1 MLEMLQNALIYGGS
15 FILVLGVVVFVHE
28 FGHFQVGRWCGIAV
42 KSFSIGMG
50 SEWFGWT
57 DKHGTRW
64 KVSKIPIG
72 GFVSW
77 VDDTDGSSV
86 LPGTDENQELSQEEA
101 RKRGHFRA
109 MPVGRRAAAVVA
121 GPMANFV
128 FAIVAFAAVALAMG
142 RDATDYGAVTARVGN
157 VVTGSAAASAG
168 LQRGEIIRSVDGQTV
183 ENWPHFQSIIAAN
196 AGNELQLTLETPTG
210 DTRTLSVTPQS
221 VERPGPDGE
230 PITVGAIGVQVGVR
244 PEERTIVPVGLGDAA
259 MFGVMNTWGLI
270 ESTINYIG
278 GIFSGAASGR
288 DIAGPIGI
296 LSQSGQVTSYAL
308 DTSDQELLS
317 KIGGVA
323 LALLGW
329 AAVLSVAVGFANL
342 LPIPILDGGYLVMCA
357 IEALRGG
364 KPLPPAAQ
372 EWAFRAGVAVLASLF
387 LFATWNDITRHL
399 PGGAG

>member
-86 LPGTDENQELSQEEA
+86 RPGTDENQELSQEEA

-128 FAIVAFAAVALAMG
+128 FAIFAFAAVAFANG
-142 RDATDYGAVTARVGN
+142 RDATDYSAIPARIGAVMS
-157 VVTGSAAASAG
+157 GSVADRAG
-168 LQRGEIIRSVDGQTV
+168 LERGEVIVAVNGGAVHDWPTFQNIVASHAGQPLELTLRRDEVTRSVTLTPETTQRQTD
-183 ENWPHFQSIIAAN
+183 S
-196 AGNELQLTLETPTG
+196 G
-210 DTRTLSVTPQS
+210 
-221 VERPGPDGE
+221 ERIE
-230 PITVGAIGVQVGVR
+230 VGIIGVQVGVAAEDQVR
-244 PEERTIVPVGLGDAA
+244 EPIGVLDALT
-259 MFGVMNTWGLI
+259 FGGAYTWGLLQQTV
-270 ESTINYIG
+270 EYIV
-278 GIFSGAASGR
+278 GIFSGSASGSG
-288 DIAGPIGI
+288 IAGPLGI
-296 LSQSGQVTSYAL
+296 FNQSGQVTAAAI
-308 DTSDQELLS
+308 DTSGQGPGDLF
-317 KIGGVA
+317 GRVA

-329 AAVLSVAVGFANL
+329 AGVLSVAVGFANL
-342 LPIPILDGGYLVMCA
+342 LPIPVLDGGYLVMCA

-364 KPLPPAAQ
+364 KPLPPMAQ

-387 LFATWNDITRHL
+387 LFATWNDITRLL

>member
-28 FGHFQVGRWCGIAV
+28 FGHFQVGRWCGIAI

-86 LPGTDENQELSQEEA
+86 RPGTDESQELSPEEA

-109 MPVGRRAAAVVA
+109 MPVGRRAAAVIA

-128 FAIVAFAAVALAMG
+128 FAIFAFAAVAFATG
-142 RDATDYGAVTARVGN
+142 RDATDYNTVPARIGGVERN
-157 VVTGSAAASAG
+157 SVADQAG
-168 LQRGEIIRSVDGQTV
+168 LQPGELIVAVNGEHVDNWLAFQTM
-183 ENWPHFQSIIAAN
+183 IAA
-196 AGNELQLTLETPTG
+196 
-210 DTRTLSVTPQS
+210 
-221 VERPGPDGE
+221 
-230 PITVGAIGVQVGVR
+230 R
-244 PEERTIVPVGLGDAA
+244 PEERVELLLERGGATRTVSVTPAAVMRDVEGQGRVRSGRIGVAPGVLPEDRVIAPRGVGESLL
-259 MFGVMNTWGLI
+259 FGASYTWSLL
-270 ESTINYIG
+270 SDTVTYIG
-278 GIFSGAASGR
+278 GLFSGSASGR
-288 DIAGPIGI
+288 DVAGPLGI
-296 LSQSGQVTSYAL
+296 FTASGQVTATVL
-308 DTSDQELLS
+308 KAPTDGPLQLIGDLS
-317 KIGGVA
+317 

-364 KPLPPAAQ
+364 KPLPPMAQ

-387 LFATWNDITRHL
+387 LFATWNDITRL
-399 PGGAG
+399 LAGGAG

>member
-28 FGHFQVGRWCGIAV
+28 FGHFQVGRWCGIAI

-86 LPGTDENQELSQEEA
+86 LPATEESQELSPEEA

-128 FAIVAFAAVALAMG
+128 FAIFAFALVAIAMG
-142 RDATDYGAVTARVGN
+142 RDVTDYGAVTARVGS
-157 VVTGSAAASAG
+157 VVTGSAAAEAG
-168 LQRGEIIRSVDGQTV
+168 LQRGEIVRAVDGQPV
-183 ENWPHFQSIIAAN
+183 ASWPAFQTIIAQNAN
-196 AGNELQLTLETPTG
+196 VPLELTLEGEAG
-210 DTRTLSVTPQS
+210 DTRTLSVTPRP

-244 PEERTIVPVGLGDAA
+244 PEERSIEAVGIVDALT
-259 MFGVMNTWGLI
+259 FGALNTWGLI
-270 ESTINYIG
+270 TQTVEYIG
-278 GIFSGAASGR
+278 GIFSGAASGG
-288 DIAGPIGI
+288 DVAGPLGI
-296 LSQSGQVTSYAL
+296 LNQSGQVTAYAL
-308 DTSDQELLS
+308 DTSGQDFLD
-317 KIGGVA
+317 KTGGVL

-364 KPLPPAAQ
+364 KPLPPMAQ

-387 LFATWNDITRHL
+387 LFATWNDITRLL